1 MVSGFSRDLQWSQ
14 EKIKTMLMQNLGGQT
29 KSIMVFSELA
39 YFTVVCLV
47 AWPMNESEARLDLV
61 LIETSLLFLFKFL
74 LIGKRTDS
82 TLTQEKPGSFYQNK
96 VNSNLTFMKGLAT
109 KQTIIKL

>member
-1 MVSGFSRDLQWSQ
+1 
-14 EKIKTMLMQNLGGQT
+14 MQNLGGQT

-47 AWPMNESEARLDLV
+47 AWPMNEIEARLDLV
-61 LIETSLLFLFKFL
+61 LIEK
-74 LIGKRTDS
+74 
-82 TLTQEKPGSFYQNK
+82 EKQGSFYQNK